1 MSVSVDEELAA
12 KVVSQ
17 RNDEMWAEYANRGDL
32 MMNNVESISRRMR
45 DMSSR
50 LFSDE
55 KMVVDIL
62 DVAGKILDFRFERHP
77 SWLIV
82 PCEDPVQTTGPRVN
96 QKTIKSNNELEKYLS
111 TRGNPDTRFMQ
122 VSALLSSI
130 YSTNVFKLICAPNSI
145 KALKITDVGMN
156 TILTHHN
163 VGTQFLDL
171 LLSFAGRKKESE
183 AGPGSMTLK
192 HHPDGSYGTSSDA
205 AAATLTLF

>member
-1 MSVSVDEELAA
+1 MSVSVDEKLAA

-17 RNDEMWAEYANRGDL
+17 RNDEMWAEYANRGNL

-50 LFSDE
+50 LFSDEE

-77 SWLIV
+77 SWLIA
-82 PCEDPVQTTGPRVN
+82 PCEDFVQTAGPRVN
-96 QKTIKSNNELEKYLS
+96 QKTIRSSNELEKYLS

-130 YSTNVFKLICAPNSI
+130 YFTNVFKLYLCSELNQSPQDHRCGNEGYPRPSQCWNSI
-145 KALKITDVGMN
+145 PR
-156 TILTHHN
+156 LTA
-163 VGTQFLDL
+163 VVCG
-171 LLSFAGRKKESE
+171 
-183 AGPGSMTLK
+183 
-192 HHPDGSYGTSSDA
+192 
-205 AAATLTLF
+205 